1 MWKAKL
7 CCLLTIF
14 SIPGSYFF
22 SFYITSL
29 GELIHSHCLNVT
41 HVVTDDSQI
50 WTFSWD
56 MFLVFANDTSLS
68 GCSTGAWLPRWQ
80 NLTTHLPPITC
91 LLSFV
96 SLSWSKSETWFVI
109 LTHLSIIN
117 LKSYHFS
124 LLSLISLGSLHFSPS
139 LLPLALDHI
148 LSCIIVS
155 LLTSTL
161 DSSPLSFKL
170 HIVRGGFS
178 YAHADDPS
186 VSLHNSNTLTRHT
199 RPFTMRSICLLGHMA
214 HTLYSIMLRSVW
226 VLSVPSFHPEAYT
239 FFCWNQVNIR
249 FIRMTS

>member
-56 MFLVFANDTSLS
+56 MFLVFENDTSLS

-124 LLSLISLGSLHFSPS
+124 LLSLISLGSHHFSPS

-148 LSCIIVS
+148 LSLMHYCKS
-155 LLTSTL
+155 LDQHPWFLTSQFQTTHCTWRIFIR
-161 DSSPLSFKL
+161 PCWWPF
-170 HIVRGGFS
+170 
-178 YAHADDPS
+178 S
-186 VSLHNSNTLTRHT
+186 VSS
-199 RPFTMRSICLLGHMA
+199 
-214 HTLYSIMLRSVW
+214 
-226 VLSVPSFHPEAYT
+226 
-239 FFCWNQVNIR
+239 
-249 FIRMTS
+249 